1 MAPLDTGS
9 VSNLHVLEPLGRPTG
24 PTAEGAATL
33 GAYLCAAREHKGET
47 LTAIA
52 DRTRIR
58 IGHLKAI
65 ESDDFGALPS
75 RPFAVGYVRAFARA
89 LDLDAEAAVERF
101 RREHPERD
109 VPLQAPVG
117 MVKEADDRRPVVYAA
132 AGALVAAVVLWNIA
146 QRILHTEE
154 APRPGLASA
163 VFAAQPVEPAGPI
176 KVAPPA
182 PAPIEQTTPA
192 PYITPGMAD
201 AHGAE
206 DSSAALRTAAANAQ
220 AAAPTAGVASRPK
233 IIDGLLSPTAQ
244 PRALETRGAIYGE
257 PAGRSPVLVLARTS
271 GSLVVRGPDGR
282 IYFARVL
289 QPGEAYRAPFGR
301 GLTADMSD
309 PAAFD
314 LYVGGQ
320 LRGAL
325 AGLQTPLDKVAGP
338 FVGAPSP
345 ASAPPSP
352 ASNAAVPHRP

>member
-9 VSNLHVLEPLGRPTG
+9 ISNLHVLEPLGRPSG
-24 PTAEGAATL
+24 PTAAGASTL
-33 GAYLCAAREHKGET
+33 GAYLTAAREHKRET
-47 LTAIA
+47 LTAVA

-58 IGHLKAI
+58 IAHLKAI
-65 ESDDFGALPS
+65 ETDDFDALPS

-101 RREHPERD
+101 RREHPDRD
-109 VPLQAPVG
+109 TPLQAPVG
-117 MVKEADDRRPVVYAA
+117 MTKEADDRRPVILAA
-132 AGALVAAVVLWNIA
+132 AGALLVAVVLWNVA

-176 KVAPPA
+176 KIAPPT
-182 PAPIEQTTPA
+182 PAPTEQSTPP

-206 DSSAALRTAAANAQ
+206 DSSAALRTAAANAAGQ
-220 AAAPTAGVASRPK
+220 AGGAATRPK
-233 IIDGLLSPTAQ
+233 IIDGLLTPTGA
-244 PRALETRGAIYGE
+244 PRALETRGAVYGE
-257 PAGRSPVLVLARTS
+257 PAGRSPVLILARTS
-271 GSLVVRGPDGR
+271 GSLVVRGTDGA
-282 IYFARVL
+282 IHFARVL
-289 QPGEAYRAPFGR
+289 QPGEAYRVPFGR

-325 AGLQTPLDKVAGP
+325 AGLQTPLDKVAAP
-338 FVGAPSP
+338 FVGAPAPPPVAALAPKPASP
-345 ASAPPSP
+345 APKP
-352 ASNAAVPHRP
+352 